1 MQIKNFSIKTLLAGL
16 SFMLVCATLSAKEK
30 KSETTEQEQTAK
42 VTTIEKKIG
51 LPLPNDSTIL
61 SLYSEAVTW
70 LKTPYRR
77 GGASPKGMDCSGL
90 TTTIY

>member
-1 MQIKNFSIKTLLAGL
+1 MQIKNFSIKTIIAGL

-30 KSETTEQEQTAK
+30 KSETKEQEQTPK

-61 SLYSEAVTW
+61 
-70 LKTPYRR
+70 
-77 GGASPKGMDCSGL
+77 
-90 TTTIY
+90 